1 MGLLAAAQVL
11 GRLLHSDLLGI
22 DELGLSEQELEG
34 AAPITGL
41 VHALQ
46 VLVLEFVSC
55 LLFKEGKAASLA
67 LECGGYYLRPDLGGR
82 PHQPVYGQELAYM
95 VRAKL
100 AGLEI
105 PWKLDY
111 SHMGSIQ
118 IDVHGQIQLQ
128 DGGPGSLYGLIR
140 ILHKLLC
147 EIRIELFQV

>member
-1 MGLLAAAQVL
+1 
-11 GRLLHSDLLGI
+11 
-22 DELGLSEQELEG
+22 
-34 AAPITGL
+34 
-41 VHALQ
+41 
-46 VLVLEFVSC
+46 
-55 LLFKEGKAASLA
+55 
-67 LECGGYYLRPDLGGR
+67 
-82 PHQPVYGQELAYM
+82 M